1 MKWDVVVA
9 MKAAAVSMKDVEDFE
24 RQVAAADGHGIMCT
38 AVGKVARRDA
48 VDFRQLSS
56 GGYVWYLAEVGY
68 DVGAVVGLVGEVYGM
83 DERMD
88 FGDRLRARVRAV
100 KKAYRVER
108 ENVEMGRAR
117 RDEGLWGCASKGS
130 ASATGGGS
138 TSANGGESV
147 ANGGGGASASKKTV
161 KVRTVRGYV
170 LIKVDGE
177 RRYECAGCKA
187 VRASGEDMRKHLR
200 TCVGGR
206 KVCAVDDVE
215 GSGGAEA
222 DAVN

>member
-117 RDEGLWGCASKGS
+117 RDEGLWGCASAWRAPRERTQHAVARP
-130 ASATGGGS
+130 ASALP
-138 TSANGGESV
+138 
-147 ANGGGGASASKKTV
+147 
-161 KVRTVRGYV
+161 V
-170 LIKVDGE
+170 L
-177 RRYECAGCKA
+177 A
-187 VRASGEDMRKHLR
+187 VRA
-200 TCVGGR
+200 
-206 KVCAVDDVE
+206 
-215 GSGGAEA
+215 
-222 DAVN
+222 